1 MKLHHGSSFFVVKK
15 DIFKSLPTYHPF
27 FNFSKRGLSI
37 IKHRPAIAGLSTSTK
52 NKNNEGLDLKTGLY
66 PSKKPMTTGL

>member
-37 IKHRPAIAGLSTSTK
+37 IKHEHENLNI
-52 NKNNEGLDLKTGLY
+52 
-66 PSKKPMTTGL
+66 PSVCALGYG